1 MSGKNKDWSVEDDIY
16 VIEQVMLKYKTQDYN
31 LLLKNIAS
39 DIGTTQSSVKMRIQN
54 FMYLLTGEGLE
65 HYAPASKEAIKLSL
79 KKYSKSQLIIALS

>member
-1 MSGKNKDWSVEDDIY
+1 MSQKNKEWSVEDDIY
-16 VIEQVMLKYKTQDYN
+16 VIDQVMLKYKTQDYN

-65 HYAPASKEAIKLSL
+65 HYAPASKEAIELSL
-79 KKYSKSQLIIALS
+79 KKYSKSQLIIAFS

>member
-54 FMYLLTGEGLE
+54 YLYILTGDGLAN
-65 HYAPASKEAIKLSL
+65 YAPASKEGIELSL
-79 KKYSKSQLIIALS
+79 EKYSKSQLIIAFS